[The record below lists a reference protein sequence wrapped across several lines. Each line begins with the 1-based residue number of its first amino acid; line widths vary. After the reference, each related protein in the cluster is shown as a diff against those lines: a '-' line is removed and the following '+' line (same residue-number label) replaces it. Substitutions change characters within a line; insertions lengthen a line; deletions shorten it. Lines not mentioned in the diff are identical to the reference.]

1 MVTFNIFRDV
11 DASLPPKNNSFWDFL
26 SQRQAISLDPMMP
39 ITESCVNFTIL
50 DRTIILE
57 KRANNS
63 LSFSPGITDGF
74 TVAPFILKGDEPST
88 THSYQDKTRDIV
100 FKGDVLISFSYPNSD
115 VDDTITSGFFS
126 ALETIVSQQFPG
138 RVFLWAPPLKPAAL
152 SIREPKTIL
161 TNLGPGSPLEPTYR
175 YHKLIGSDPNKN
187 STGVMIFAV
196 VFFNFDEAIYNKY
209 ATDLSQSPQYLDQV
223 DRYLSNNDPLFAEPS
238 SIRNEGSLYTNTQF
252 ILDSIAAF
260 KNLFLRVDPAVTFTV
275 QGE

>member
-126 ALETIVSQQFPG
+126 ALETIVSQQFPN
-138 RVFLWAPPLKPAAL
+138 REFLWAPPLKPCAF
-152 SIREPKTIL
+152 SMREPTRIM
-161 TNLGPGSPLEPTYR
+161 TR
-175 YHKLIGSDPNKN
+175 V
-187 STGVMIFAV
+187 TG
-196 VFFNFDEAIYNKY
+196 N
-209 ATDLSQSPQYLDQV
+209 P
-223 DRYLSNNDPLFAEPS
+223 P
-238 SIRNEGSLYTNTQF
+238 
-252 ILDSIAAF
+252 
-260 KNLFLRVDPAVTFTV
+260 
-275 QGE
+275 